1 MLPTSVEFWAIIQ
14 IIVDLCL
21 IVLFIVFVRQVK
33 VLSDRSGASGT
44 EHITDTLEPVLRDA
58 QEVAGQFEVQLK
70 EKQNIVRRLNEHL
83 DSRIISLNL
92 LLNRAEASLA
102 SGGSEATRHKEKD
115 VCHLQQEI
123 ITLSETGLSSE
134 KIANR
139 LGIAKGEVSL
149 VLGLRKRFQEMDQA

>member
-1 MLPTSVEFWAIIQ
+1 MLPTSVEFWVIIQ

-21 IVLFIVFVRQVK
+21 IVLFIIFVRQVK
-33 VLSDRSGASGT
+33 VLGDRSGASGT
-44 EHITDTLEPVLRDA
+44 EHVTDTLEPVLRDA
-58 QEVAGQFEVQLK
+58 QEVAGQFEIQLK

-83 DSRIISLNL
+83 DRRIISLNL

-102 SGGSEATRHKEKD
+102 SCGSEATRHKDKD

-123 ITLSETGLSSE
+123 ITLSEKGLSSE

-149 VLGLRKRFQEMDQA
+149 VLDLRKRFQEMDQA

>member
-1 MLPTSVEFWAIIQ
+1 MVPTSVEFWVIIQ

-21 IVLFIVFVRQVK
+21 IVLFIIFVRQVK
-33 VLSDRSGASGT
+33 VLGDRSGAFGT
-44 EHITDTLEPVLRDA
+44 EHVTDTLEPVLRDA
-58 QEVAGQFEVQLK
+58 QKVAGQFEVQLK

-83 DSRIISLNL
+83 DRRIISLNL

-102 SGGSEATRHKEKD
+102 ACGSEATRYKDKD

-123 ITLSETGLSSE
+123 ITLSEKGLSSE

-139 LGIAKGEVSL
+139 LRIAKGEVSL
-149 VLGLRKRFQEMDQA
+149 VLDLRKRFQEMDQA

>member
-1 MLPTSVEFWAIIQ
+1 MLPTSVEFWAIMQ

-33 VLSDRSGASGT
+33 ALGDRSGASGT

-83 DSRIISLNL
+83 DRRIISLNL

-102 SGGSEATRHKEKD
+102 SGGSKAARHKDKD

-123 ITLSETGLSSE
+123 ITLSEKGLSSE

-149 VLGLRKRFQEMDQA
+149 VLDLRKRFQEMDQA